1 MATILL
7 IDDENPIRANLRRFL
22 EMEGYT
28 VIEAE
33 NGMSGLSLA
42 LGNIADL
49 IICDVMMPELDG
61 FALLARLRA
70 SPEWREVPFIFLS
83 ASAEMDVRLQGFA
96 LGAIEY
102 ITKPFHLIDVM
113 ALVRRRLES

>member
-22 EMEGYT
+22 EIEGYT
-28 VIEAE
+28 VIEAD
-33 NGMSGLSLA
+33 NGRSGLSLA
-42 LGNIADL
+42 MSNVADL

-61 FALLARLRA
+61 FGLLARLRN
-70 SPEWREVPFIFLS
+70 SSGWREVPFIFLS

-102 ITKPFHLIDVM
+102 ITKPFHLIDVIT
-113 ALVRRRLES
+113 LIRRRLGG